1 MTVFKN
7 GVLVSST
14 QQSGSTDG
22 YKNIG
27 DYIQSLSQIHFS
39 GAEDVVYV
47 DKERISEFKGNGSK
61 VRVIFNAWWM
71 VFTKCWPPSDDISPL
86 LLSMHI
92 SPSKAEGILSEE
104 GVNYLKK
111 HGPIGCRDR
120 GTEEILKKKGV
131 ECYFS
136 GCLTLTIGLRYKNP
150 ETIDK
155 VIFVDPYIEAVRDED
170 GKFSASL
177 MLSNIVYGI
186 TRISKITKLYSKFNH
201 FYCLSGRFKSL
212 RKFACVSSFYRTY
225 RNKFS
230 DEILFDAKYITQSV
244 KIGDGTIYNT
254 EEEKMKL
261 AEQFIV
267 DYSDASL
274 VITSRIHC
282 ALPCLGLETPV
293 LFVHSE
299 GVGHVRDPG
308 RFDGIV
314 ELFNVLKYSNFNLL
328 SDAKNIPSEI
338 NKETQKKIKNKDS
351 HIEIMDNMVSKCKN
365 FFKEQN
371 N

>member
-1 MTVFKN
+1 MTIFKN

-27 DYIQSLSQIHFS
+27 DYIQSLAQIHFS
-39 GAEDVVYV
+39 GAEDVLYV
-47 DKERISEFKGNGSK
+47 DKERISDFNGNGAK
-61 VRVIFNAWWM
+61 VRTILNAWWI
-71 VFTKCWPPSDDISPL
+71 VFTKYWPPSEDIEPL

-92 SPSKAEGILSEE
+92 SPSKADGMLSEE
-104 GVNYLKK
+104 GISYLKK
-111 HGPIGCRDR
+111 HGPVGCRDR
-120 GTEEILKKKGV
+120 GTEEILKKRGV
-131 ECYFS
+131 DCYYS
-136 GCLTLTIGLRYKNP
+136 GCLTLTLGLRYKNP
-150 ETIDK
+150 ETKDK
-155 VIFVDPYIEAVRDED
+155 VMFVDPYIEAVRDED

-177 MLSNIVYGI
+177 MLSNMLYGV
-186 TRISKITKLYSKFNH
+186 TKLSKIAKLFSKFDH
-201 FYCLSGRFKSL
+201 FYCNSGRFKSL
-212 RKFACVSSFYRTY
+212 RKFACVSAFYRTY

-230 DEILFDAKYITQSV
+230 DEILFGAKYLTQAV

-254 EEEKMKL
+254 EEEKMQL
-261 AEQFIV
+261 AEQFVV

-308 RFDGIV
+308 RFGGIV
-314 ELFNVLKYSNFNLL
+314 ELFNVLKYRNFNLL
-328 SDAKNIPSEI
+328 SEDQNIPNKI
-338 NKETQKKIKNKDS
+338 NRENLKDIKNKNS
-351 HIEIMDNMVSKCKN
+351 YIKIMENMASKCKE
-365 FFKEQN
+365 FFRVQK
-371 N
+371 

>member
-1 MTVFKN
+1 MTIFKN

-27 DYIQSLSQIHFS
+27 DYVQSLAQIHFS

-47 DKERISEFKGNGSK
+47 DKERISEFQGNGSK
-61 VRVIFNAWWM
+61 VRVILNAWWI
-71 VFTKCWPPSDDISPL
+71 VFTKYWPPSEDILPL

-92 SPSKAEGILSEE
+92 SPSKADGMLSEE
-104 GVNYLKK
+104 GISYLKK
-111 HGPIGCRDR
+111 FGPVGCRDR

-131 ECYFS
+131 ECYYS
-136 GCLTLTIGLRYKNP
+136 GCLTLALGLRYKNP

-177 MLSNIVYGI
+177 MLSNILYGI
-186 TRISKITKLYSKFNH
+186 ARLSKVTRLYSRFNH
-201 FYCLSGRFKSL
+201 FYCLSGRFKSV
-212 RKFACVSSFYRTY
+212 RKFACVSAFYRTY

-230 DEILFDAKYITQSV
+230 DEILFGAKYLTQSV

-254 EEEKMKL
+254 EDEKMQL
-261 AEQFIV
+261 AEQFVV

-299 GVGHVRDPG
+299 GAGHARDPG
-308 RFDGIV
+308 RFGGVV

-328 SDAKNIPSEI
+328 SDGKNIPSKI
-338 NKETQKKIKNKDS
+338 DRETLKNIKNKDS
-351 HIEIMDNMVSKCKN
+351 YIEIMENMASKCKD
-365 FFKEQN
+365 FFKAQK
-371 N
+371 